1 MIYMSYKLVKIDW
14 LDTVEHP
21 SGWYQP
27 EDIYKLEEVALVHS
41 YGLILKETEESIT
54 LIADFMPIS
63 KEFGRSTTI
72 PKGMIKNI
80 THITTV
86 EKQFLL

>member
-1 MIYMSYKLVKIDW
+1 MRLVRVSW

-21 SGWYQP
+21 SGWYDP
-27 EDIYKLEEVALVHS
+27 EDIDKLEDVALVHS
-41 YGLILKETEESIT
+41 YGLILKETEVSIT
-54 LIADFMPIS
+54 LIADLIVGS

-80 THITTV
+80 THISTV
-86 EKQFLL
+86 E